1 MQMQDEG
8 GGCKNFYWE
17 GGGEEGGSKLD
28 SEITLFFYTLQPKWA
43 ENYPSRQA
51 IMNILYGVIHMILSL
66 PELPSYTSSKKRT
79 CLF

>member
-1 MQMQDEG
+1 MKG
-8 GGCKNFYWE
+8 AGARISNGR

-51 IMNILYGVIHMILSL
+51 IMNILYGVIHDLIIARIT
-66 PELPSYTSSKKRT
+66 ELHK
-79 CLF
+79 

>member
-1 MQMQDEG
+1 MKGAGARISNG
-8 GGCKNFYWE
+8 GG
-17 GGGEEGGSKLD
+17 GGGGEEEGGSKLD

-51 IMNILYGVIHMILSL
+51 YTYITYRVIHMILSL

>member
-1 MQMQDEG
+1 MKG
-8 GGCKNFYWE
+8 AGARISNGR

-28 SEITLFFYTLQPKWA
+28 SEITIFFYTLQPKWA
-43 ENYPSRQA
+43 ENNPSRQA